1 MWKIVKVFY
10 IMPCSGLITVLPLL
24 EDIRDDADFYESCG
38 WILAVNRYRPTP
50 SLFFTREQINYILKR
65 IYDPITTDYMKLIA
79 LSIQT
84 GIEL

>member
-1 MWKIVKVFY
+1 MKLVLSNLVIGLVIVGA
-10 IMPCSGLITVLPLL
+10 ILIQDGRGLFPDLDEAINLL
-24 EDIRDDADFYESCG
+24 FI
-38 WILAVNRYRPTP
+38 
-50 SLFFTREQINYILKR
+50 SLFFTRQQINYFLNR

>member
-1 MWKIVKVFY
+1 MVR
-10 IMPCSGLITVLPLL
+10 P
-24 EDIRDDADFYESCG
+24 
-38 WILAVNRYRPTP
+38 IL
-50 SLFFTREQINYILKR
+50 SLFFTRQQINYFLKR